1 MYYVEDKYGKRIEL
15 TDEKIRAECFNCGRS
30 YRVLL
35 KDIMINSEPSF
46 DAISPSCP
54 ECSEIIDVLDDYTF
68 DKIFDHEGFSLIKRN
83 GILFVKDNVGDEI
96 LLTEYMKRFG
106 GNRDEKNRMKIA
118 RCLKKSEVFRM

>member
-15 TDEKIRAECFNCGRS
+15 TDEKIKAECFNCGRS
-30 YRVLL
+30 YQVSL

-54 ECSEIIDVLDDYTF
+54 ECSEIIDALDDYTF
-68 DKIFDHEGFSLIKRN
+68 DKIFAHEGFSVIKRD

-106 GNRDEKNRMKIA
+106 GNRDEKT
-118 RCLKKSEVFRM
+118 E

>member
-1 MYYVEDKYGKRIEL
+1 MYYVEDKCGNRVVL
-15 TDEKIRAECFNCGRS
+15 TDEKIKAECFNCGRS
-30 YRVLL
+30 YQVSL

-54 ECSEIIDVLDDYTF
+54 ECSEIIDALDDYTF
-68 DKIFDHEGFSLIKRN
+68 DKIFAHEGFSVIKRD

-106 GNRDEKNRMKIA
+106 GNRDEKT
-118 RCLKKSEVFRM
+118 E